1 MDDDVGKLF
10 ANRDAGGVGVGRDN
24 DGHHLNAGGVQAA
37 FRRRSGGVQAV
48 VGTRRGESYRCIGD
62 PEVPDSLNTEM
73 GVAYCPLVLGASHPD
88 GPKTRHEEAI
98 RNTPGIGPGGG
109 NTR

>member
-1 MDDDVGKLF
+1 MQEPS
-10 ANRDAGGVGVGRDN
+10 R
-24 DGHHLNAGGVQAA
+24 Q
-37 FRRRSGGVQAV
+37 RSGGVQAV

-73 GVAYCPLVLGASHPD
+73 VVAYCPLVLGASHPD

-98 RNTPGIGPGGG
+98 RNTPDIGPGVGIQG
-109 NTR
+109 DYPYVGVLRSLHVDVGWYIVPTYLVM